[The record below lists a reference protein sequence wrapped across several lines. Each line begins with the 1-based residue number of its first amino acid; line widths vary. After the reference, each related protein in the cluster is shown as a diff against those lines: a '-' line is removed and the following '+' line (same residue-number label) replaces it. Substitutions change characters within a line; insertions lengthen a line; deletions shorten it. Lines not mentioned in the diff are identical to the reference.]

1 MNRKQIYENEEI
13 KFKEIVDKYGLNFMA
28 SYTNWAV
35 KEGDRLTR
43 DRAPEK
49 KNFIKLQV
57 MYKII
62 ERINLDEEMI
72 KNHNNKY
79 KVFDSK
85 ENGNPFLT
93 SKAELRKQYLESWKD
108 SKAEV
113 LAKKIQLENRLA
125 KLCRYGRERVIN
137 ASMGKRSL
145 EYLNIGLT
153 KENQI
158 EEIGKIYTNNI
169 YKKLLDKNMVDNF
182 LKVCFNQYTRFGDQP
197 SKALPEEEFKK
208 LPSVKECQ
216 GLIWQYKKK
225 YDINILKVY
234 EYITFEK
241 TKKQLMREK
250 DTDIIELVN
259 QYAKEKENGIPS
271 FEISIK
277 NDKEQNKKYEN
288 VLSINIP
295 NYVCSFEVHTKTEL
309 LRDLQRQNFFR
320 INKQTRETGLT
331 PSVPHKIK
339 DEDILKIQELM
350 KDEDENYYRI
360 GVSPSQKREKV
371 TNYLI
376 DKAYQKQEYQKQ
388 EIKKNIIEINEK
400 EAELKKEKEQLSKQK
415 QKTNEISKELKEL
428 KEKQN
433 KNLGIEPG
441 GRE

>member
-1 MNRKQIYENEEI
+1 MNRKQIYEIEEI
-13 KFKEIVDKYGLNFMA
+13 KFKKIVDEYGLNFIA
-28 SYTNWAV
+28 AYANWAE
-35 KEGDRLTR
+35 KEGERLTR
-43 DRAPEK
+43 DQAPEK
-49 KNFIKLQV
+49 KNRIKLQV
-57 MYKII
+57 MYNII

-72 KNHNNKY
+72 NNHNNKY
-79 KVFDSK
+79 KIFNSI

-93 SKAELRKQYLESWKD
+93 SKEELKKQYVETWKD
-108 SKAEV
+108 SKAEI

-137 ASMGKRSL
+137 ASIGKRSL

-153 KENQI
+153 KEDQI
-158 EEIGKIYTNNI
+158 EEIGEIYTNI
-169 YKKLLDKNMVDNF
+169 YKELLDKNMVDNF
-182 LKVCFNQYTRFGDQP
+182 LKVCFNQWTRVNQIL
-197 SKALPEEEFKK
+197 KTLPEEKFKK

-216 GLIWQYKKK
+216 YLIEHYKRK
-225 YDINILKVY
+225 YNINIKKVY
-234 EYITFEK
+234 EYIIFEK
-241 TKKQLMREK
+241 TKKQLMRKK
-250 DTDIIELVN
+250 DIDIIELVN
-259 QYAKEKENGIPS
+259 QYAKEKESGIPS

-277 NDKEQNKKYEN
+277 NDKEQSKKYEN

-295 NYVCSFEVHTKTEL
+295 NYVCAFEVHIKTEL

-339 DEDILKIQELM
+339 DEDILKNQELM
-350 KDEDENYYRI
+350 KNEDKNFYRI

-388 EIKKNIIEINEK
+388 EIRRKNIEINEK
-400 EAELKKEKEQLSKQK
+400 EAELKNEKEQLNKQK
-415 QKTNEISKELKEL
+415 QKKNKLLKGL

-433 KNLGIEPG
+433 KNLGVKLG